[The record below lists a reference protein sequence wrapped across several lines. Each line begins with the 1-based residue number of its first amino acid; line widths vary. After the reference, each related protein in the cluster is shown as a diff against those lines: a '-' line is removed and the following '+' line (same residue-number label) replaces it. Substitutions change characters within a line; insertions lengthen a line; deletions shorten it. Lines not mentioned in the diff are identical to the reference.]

1 MGAPSN
7 YRPSQLPRR
16 FPVGATYVVEGV
28 GGAEGH
34 LRVIARYVVLPGG
47 RRINIPALRLVSPI
61 PSRNRLTANLLTG
74 QTKFINVFSRVRART
89 REVRV
94 VKYEPDGPMARL
106 LKFLVLFVSGMAI
119 LHKLKPWGL
128 ALF

>member
-7 YRPSQLPRR
+7 YRPSQLPSR

-28 GGAEGH
+28 GGAEGY

-47 RRINIPALRLVSPI
+47 RRINIPALRLVSPV
-61 PSRNRLTANLLTG
+61 PPRNRLTANLLTG
-74 QTKFINVFSRVRART
+74 QTKFFNVFSRVRART

-94 VKYEPDGPMARL
+94 V
-106 LKFLVLFVSGMAI
+106 I
-119 LHKLKPWGL
+119 LHPRHGSQ
-128 ALF
+128 AGRR

>member
-1 MGAPSN
+1 
-7 YRPSQLPRR
+7 
-16 FPVGATYVVEGV
+16 VVEGV